1 MCFYKLGL
9 ELFMSGGA
17 FELLDWMV
25 GRGNKVFLDLKLF
38 DVPAT
43 VAAVGDVVDPVT
55 RTIKV
60 RAWVNNEAHKL
71 KPEMFARLL
80 LDVGDAQPFITVPR
94 EAVLEADG
102 KQFVYVVESPDRYV
116 KREVKVSNI
125 SPDQVRV
132 LEGLARGQRIVTKGA
147 VLIKNQDVKAS

>member
-1 MCFYKLGL
+1 
-9 ELFMSGGA
+9 
-17 FELLDWMV
+17 MV
-25 GRGNKVFLDLKLF
+25 VAEDALPVN
-38 DVPAT
+38 VP
-43 VAAVGDVVDPVT
+43 
-55 RTIKV
+55 
-60 RAWVNNEAHKL
+60 
-71 KPEMFARLL
+71 LL
-80 LDVGDAQPFITVPR
+80 LVPNARAALADAAR